1 LRQAFD
7 RTVVMRGHCYT
18 FAGGKGGVGKTTATV
33 NVATALRERGHD
45 VVVVDADL
53 AMTNLGTVLGVEHEP
68 TLHDVLARDA
78 GIDEAITTV
87 GGLGVLPGD
96 GGIERYEAA
105 EPGRLQPVVQQ
116 LTRRF
121 EVVLVDTGAGLT
133 HESMVTFAASDGVV
147 LVTTPDETAVTDAEK
162 TGQLVEKV
170 DGSVEGV
177 VVSRGAAEDGVA
189 VAERTAFPL
198 LGVVPEAAVV
208 GNEPV
213 VEEAPDSSVADAFR
227 SIADELAPA
236 PAEGVAAESAAGV
249 GD

>member
-1 LRQAFD
+1 
-7 RTVVMRGHCYT
+7 MRGHCYT

-33 NVATALRERGHD
+33 NVATALQERGHD

-68 TLHDVLARDA
+68 TLHDVLAGEAGVDA
-78 GIDEAITTV
+78 ALTAVD
-87 GGLGVLPGD
+87 GLAVLPGD
-96 GGIERYEAA
+96 PGIERYEAA
-105 EPGRLQPVVQQ
+105 EPGQLRPVIER

-121 EVVLVDTGAGLT
+121 EIVLVDTGAGLT
-133 HESMVTFAASDGVV
+133 HESMVPFAASDGVV

-170 DGSVEGV
+170 DGTVEGV
-177 VVSRGAAEDGVA
+177 VVSRGTPADGVE
-189 VAERTAFPL
+189 VRERMGESL
-198 LGVVPEAAVV
+198 LGVVPDAAVV

-213 VEEAPDSSVADAFR
+213 VDEAPDSSVATAFR
-227 SIADELAPA
+227 SIASEIAPR
-236 PAEGVAAESAAGV
+236 PVEETTAESTAGA